1 MGGGHGSAS
10 LGESDHSVDGNA
22 ETMPGMMVVGMSS
35 TSRRGTWWRS
45 GLGWTW
51 RLGLLLPLLFA
62 AAVLM
67 FFFGVAG
74 TRFGWFNAPAIL
86 AGGGG
91 LLTWLMFRGRPGR
104 RPAALVVGGI
114 GAVVAAWLWAVTPPM
129 PSKLASYLSSVDL
142 PPGTELV
149 EVMRYGNALC
159 FDSCPSVGLRYHV
172 PGTTDEVER
181 ALIDAFRSDG
191 WSVER
196 RPYNSG
202 LQAVSEDTSKV
213 ASFIINP
220 KYVVEGEPDPTPI
233 APPGYVVVDMSA
245 GDNPCPP
252 GQPGC

>member
-1 MGGGHGSAS
+1 
-10 LGESDHSVDGNA
+10 
-22 ETMPGMMVVGMSS
+22 MMVVGMSS